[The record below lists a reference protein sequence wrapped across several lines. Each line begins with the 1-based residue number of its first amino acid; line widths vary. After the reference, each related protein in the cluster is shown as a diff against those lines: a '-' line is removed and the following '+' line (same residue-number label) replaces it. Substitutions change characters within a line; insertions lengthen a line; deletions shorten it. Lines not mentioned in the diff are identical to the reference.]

1 MAPRSAAATPALDS
15 NRHLMNYEH
24 LRQHSLVNL
33 QHSNTKCVYD
43 HKSMLQWQGSS
54 SLGAVDATTM
64 NCLHSLGL
72 LHLATTQQWSLLP
85 ALAAT
90 RGDRGDATESRS
102 RAAKRKPTPCRTPL
116 PSILLANVHSSEN
129 KLDYLKLD
137 LSTIPEM
144 RDCVV
149 SVWDMVKLKC
159 SRWCCWYGRG

>member
-1 MAPRSAAATPALDS
+1 
-15 NRHLMNYEH
+15 MNYEH

-33 QHSNTKCVYD
+33 QHSNTKFVYD

-144 RDCVV
+144 RDCCAIILTETWLNSNVPDDAV
-149 SVWDMVKLKC
+149 GMDGANKFPVGQALC
-159 SRWCCWYGRG
+159 SHW